1 MITVLDNQAIAQYE
15 LATNPIVHPTSAA
28 TESIARLPVHPS
40 TLHSGLAH
48 LEGHLQ
54 ALRTRTQ
61 HAPHIAHLSPLQRT
75 EGRIMKARLRV
86 IAGRHGLAIP
96 TLQGLVETLQN
107 GERSSVHEG
116 HLLDRGAQYAQS
128 FRCTAIGD
136 NDNFM

>member
-1 MITVLDNQAIAQYE
+1 QPGRPAQPPARRAQGLTRPAPNSEMITVLDNQAIAQYE

-54 ALRTRTQ
+54 ALRTRAQ

-75 EGRIMKARLRV
+75 EGRILKARLRV
-86 IAGRHGLAIP
+86 IAGR
-96 TLQGLVETLQN
+96 
-107 GERSSVHEG
+107 
-116 HLLDRGAQYAQS
+116 
-128 FRCTAIGD
+128 
-136 NDNFM
+136 